1 MIGLGCDLR
10 WRLSRVRAAFA
21 TGRIDLA
28 KAHALAEIL
37 AKVSDEVLAEI
48 EERLLDGADRT
59 STTRLR
65 NRDDA

>member
-1 MIGLGCDLR
+1 MRMIGLGCDLR

-37 AKVSDEVLAEI
+37 AKVSDECSP
-48 EERLLDGADRT
+48 RSRNDY
-59 STTRLR
+59 STVPTGRVPPG
-65 NRDDA
+65 